1 MDYSLPDASVHGI
14 SQARILE
21 RVNIS
26 SSGDLPNTGMQP
38 SSLESPALVGGFF
51 TTNATWEA
59 PTITL
64 V

>member
-21 RVNIS
+21 LVNIS